1 MVTLRTH
8 DIIIFGGMN
17 NKLLQKNY
25 FLKNGKETFKPNK
38 RFKSRLN
45 NRGTN

>member
-8 DIIIFGGMN
+8 IIIFGGM

-25 FLKNGKETFKPNK
+25 FLKNAKETFKPNK
-38 RFKSRLN
+38 RFKSRLDN
-45 NRGTN
+45 GGTN